1 MTDYMITGLVK
12 KRGQVAGEIANIHD
26 TLNKL
31 VKDLEHI
38 DATLQIIAPDIEVES
53 IRPKLFR
60 PPEDWSKRGQ
70 MSRIVL
76 SILRQAKEPLTSRE
90 VASKLILERGLAMD
104 NKLLRLMTK
113 RVGVALKLQREKG
126 RAQSVGESGQYL
138 LWKIV
143 K

>member
-12 KRGQVAGEIANIHD
+12 KRGQVAGEIASIHD

-38 DATLQIIAPDIEVES
+38 DATLQIVAPDMEVES
-53 IRPKLFR
+53 IQPKLFR

-90 VASKLILERGLAMD
+90 VAVNDFDLFFSIFIPIYKLWYPV
-104 NKLLRLMTK
+104 N
-113 RVGVALKLQREKG
+113 
-126 RAQSVGESGQYL
+126 
-138 LWKIV
+138 
-143 K
+143 